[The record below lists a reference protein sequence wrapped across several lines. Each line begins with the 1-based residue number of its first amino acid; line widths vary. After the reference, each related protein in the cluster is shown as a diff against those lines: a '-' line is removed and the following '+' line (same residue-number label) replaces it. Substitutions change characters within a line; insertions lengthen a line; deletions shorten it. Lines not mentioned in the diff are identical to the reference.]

1 MKSVLAIVATGALVV
16 AAPAAAFSGAS
27 SFTGSQVAGTTNFQN
42 DGMTMEYIPS

>member
-16 AAPAAAFSGAS
+16 VSPAAAFSGAS
-27 SFTGSQVAGTTNFQN
+27 SFTGSQIVGATNFQN